1 MLITIPHIKTFMMAL
16 AGSGNLSDLTKNHRI
31 SKDGK
36 IVKESKYKSIFKP
49 FSYLNKIQRWL

>member
-1 MLITIPHIKTFMMAL
+1 MAL

-36 IVKESKYKSIFKP
+36 IVKESKYKSNFKP
-49 FSYLNKIQRWL
+49 FSYLNKTQRWW

>member
-1 MLITIPHIKTFMMAL
+1 MKTFIMEL

-36 IVKESKYKSIFKP
+36 IVKESKYKSIIKP
-49 FSYLNKIQRWL
+49 FSYLNKTQRW

>member
-16 AGSGNLSDLTKNHRI
+16 AGSGNLSDLTKNRRI

-36 IVKESKYKSIFKP
+36 IVRASKYKSNFKP
-49 FSYLNKIQRWL
+49 FSYLNKTQRW

>member
-1 MLITIPHIKTFMMAL
+1 MKTFIMEL

-36 IVKESKYKSIFKP
+36 IVKESKYKSNFKP
-49 FSYLNKIQRWL
+49 FSYLNKTQRW